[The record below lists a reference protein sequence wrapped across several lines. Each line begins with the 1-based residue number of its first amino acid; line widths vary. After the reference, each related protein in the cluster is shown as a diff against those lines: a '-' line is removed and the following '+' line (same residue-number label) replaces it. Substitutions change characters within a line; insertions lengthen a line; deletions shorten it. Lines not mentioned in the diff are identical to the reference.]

1 VNGAGAAVLPPPL
14 RIKAY
19 TLGPY
24 ATNCYLLWIDG
35 GTDAWIVDASFGPG
49 RILNDVKAH
58 GLKVSKLLLT
68 HAHVDHIAGVEEV
81 LRALRPTGASEP
93 ALLIHRDEVRW
104 LSDPVLNLSAIGGG
118 EVTTREPDGFLA
130 EGDVL
135 TLGSGEQSMAF
146 NVLHTPGHSPGG
158 VSLYAPSHG
167 VVLAGDALFAGS
179 IGRTDFP
186 GGDLPTLE
194 RSIRGKLYT
203 LPRET
208 TVLAGHGPQT
218 TVGEEMETN
227 PYVPG

>member
-1 VNGAGAAVLPPPL
+1 MSAADAPL
-14 RIKAY
+14 RIKSY

-35 GTDAWIVDASFGPG
+35 GTDAWIIDASFGPK
-49 RILNDVKAH
+49 RIIDDVRAN
-58 GLKVSKLLLT
+58 GLKPSRLLLT

-81 LRALRPTGASEP
+81 LRELRPPTAAEP
-93 ALLIHRDEVRW
+93 AMMIHPDEEGW
-104 LSDPVLNLSAIGGG
+104 LNDPILNLSGMGGQP
-118 EVTTREPDGFLA
+118 VTTRAPDGLLN

-135 TLGSGEQSMAF
+135 TLGEDDRSVSF
-146 NVLHTPGHSPGG
+146 KVLHTPGHSPGG
-158 VSLYAPSHG
+158 VSLYCASHG

-194 RSIRGKLYT
+194 RSIRGKLYR

-208 TVLAGHGPQT
+208 TVLPGHGPGT
-218 TVGEEMETN
+218 TIGEEMDGN
-227 PYVPG
+227 PYVPA